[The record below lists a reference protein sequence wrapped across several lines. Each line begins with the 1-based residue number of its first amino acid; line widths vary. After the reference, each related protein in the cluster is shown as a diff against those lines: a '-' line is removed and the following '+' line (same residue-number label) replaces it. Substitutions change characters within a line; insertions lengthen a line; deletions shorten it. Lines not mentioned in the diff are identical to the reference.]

1 MSIIALTEKA
11 KEKSRDSIEYFKYNL
26 TPNLRHHFLIY
37 YVRRDTLYR
46 ATIFEILTHQR
57 LTWMQLTLCTLSL
70 VCSMCSFLY
79 ATFDHHLLRQPPT
92 VTNQPLNIYM
102 STIRNQK
109 KKKNTMK
116 QTSYKNTLRFEF
128 ESPPLD
134 CSTDQLKKKKTM
146 KNIHL
151 RLSLSL
157 LFGRIDAALTLL
169 VTSVLLLT
177 STLTIGKT
185 NMVTMAA
192 MVTRRSGPNTT
203 PPTIAYGELFSVE
216 SAHRSRSSRIRM
228 LAETV
233 SRDFDPWIVQNPK
246 FSRFVLRLCINEI
259 SKLHLVSRC
268 ESSIE
273 SETWKF

>member
-1 MSIIALTEKA
+1 
-11 KEKSRDSIEYFKYNL
+11 
-26 TPNLRHHFLIY
+26 
-37 YVRRDTLYR
+37 
-46 ATIFEILTHQR
+46 
-57 LTWMQLTLCTLSL
+57 
-70 VCSMCSFLY
+70 
-79 ATFDHHLLRQPPT
+79 
-92 VTNQPLNIYM
+92 
-102 STIRNQK
+102 
-109 KKKNTMK
+109 MK

-128 ESPPLD
+128 ESPSLD
-134 CSTDQLKKKKTM
+134 CSTDQLKKKTM

-246 FSRFVLRLCINEI
+246 FSRFVLRLCINQI
-259 SKLHLVSRC
+259 SKLHVVNQCGYWEWNMEIFVVRR
-268 ESSIE
+268 I
-273 SETWKF
+273 